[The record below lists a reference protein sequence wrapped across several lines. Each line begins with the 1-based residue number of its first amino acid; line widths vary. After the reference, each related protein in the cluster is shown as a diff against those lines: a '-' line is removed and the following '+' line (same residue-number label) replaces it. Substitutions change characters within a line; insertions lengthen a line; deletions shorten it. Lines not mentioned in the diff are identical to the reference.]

1 MFIEFARENRLGFK
15 KMHHHRRRKKRPNY
29 GSIEVSRGEHG
40 FGFTISGQQPCILSC
55 IVPNSPA
62 DLAGLRSGDFLISVN
77 GLNVSKLPHESVV
90 QLIGSSLG
98 TIRLAIAENYYS
110 DSSDDDGLA
119 NQIQRVRPKF
129 PHHKLKINRNIHNR
143 LSLDGKKVNTQTN
156 EPKPSTSFAVDQNS
170 NQPSEAVNK
179 ATNATV
185 SPKDEMPFNMEAC
198 RNQRSLEYRIQ
209 YNTFVGY
216 LGTIEMPKQIA
227 TSSKLQT
234 VRSCIRKIRQE
245 KRNPTMVLM
254 TILPHCLT
262 LRNNLNVMLAK
273 YPNSRLSFVS
283 GNSENDKR
291 FFGLVTSAMYSD
303 GMMCENG
310 QSGDSNIIISNS
322 CHVFVVDTKLTEH
335 SAHLQKAE
343 EFRITCTKD
352 PISDLCLEFPNNSE
366 YVVNLIRSMYTL
378 KSVYPNENERPQL
391 NVARQLNMNESP
403 RRVYGVEEAAGLV
416 ANSPQPSNHSEITT
430 TSSNSDSGIGFHNDC
445 ANISDRILVVDFPGL
460 QNRQIANIRGN
471 LRQPCRPVAIINDHS
486 LLSGSI
492 RTQGDVSES
501 SQSPAVSLRSKS
513 KSMDLINNSSPS
525 KFINSRQNRAMFP
538 SNIPGCSKDVR
549 SPSQHHR
556 KYEYD
561 ELVNASP
568 GRSVNDTTHLFQE
581 RPVDV
586 PHRFKFDTPY
596 NLRSSQLAARSCDD
610 VMMTYRIGASKQK
623 NTDIQLSID
632 DVSLLGAAP
641 KPPNKCKDDYI
652 FLPPKPVRKSKKPSS
667 YKHLK
672 SSPSNKCQSKSVT
685 ASPNSLRL
693 CRPVSASVENL
704 LSNKQCREK
713 SDYESIWGSMQD
725 LRRAALESKSAS
737 TYMEG
742 TYSEPDLTVSFFF
755 NNCSVILH
763 LRCRKILLKM
773 LYM

>member
-1 MFIEFARENRLGFK
+1 
-15 KMHHHRRRKKRPNY
+15 MHHHRRRKKRPNY
-29 GSIEVSRGEHG
+29 GNIEVSRGEHG

-62 DLAGLRSGDFLISVN
+62 DMAGLRSGDFLISVN

-90 QLIGSSLG
+90 QLIGSSFG

-110 DSSDDDGLA
+110 DSSDDDGLS
-119 NQIQRVRPKF
+119 NQVQRVRPKF

-143 LSLDGKKVNTQTN
+143 LSLDAKKVNTHAS
-156 EPKPSTSFAVDQNS
+156 EPKPSTSFDAKQNAIRS
-170 NQPSEAVNK
+170 PDTGNK
-179 ATNATV
+179 GLNPMMKRTNE
-185 SPKDEMPFNMEAC
+185 KDDLAFNMEAC
-198 RNQRSLEYRIQ
+198 RTQRSLEYR
-209 YNTFVGY
+209 TMVGY

-254 TILPHCLT
+254 TILPQCLT

-303 GMMCENG
+303 GLMCENV
-310 QSGDSNIIISNS
+310 QPQDSNVIISNS
-322 CHVFVVDTKLTEH
+322 CHVFLVDTKLTEH

-343 EFRITCTKD
+343 EFHIKCTKD

-378 KSVYPNENERPQL
+378 KSVNQNENERP
-391 NVARQLNMNESP
+391 NVARQLNLNESP
-403 RRVYGVEEAAGLV
+403 RRIYGPGIDEAAGLV

-471 LRQPCRPVAIINDHS
+471 LRQPSSLNSRPAAIINDHS
-486 LLSGSI
+486 LLSAGNI
-492 RTQGDVSES
+492 RTQRDTPES
-501 SQSPAVSLRSKS
+501 IQPPNVTLRSKS
-513 KSMDLINNSSPS
+513 RSMDLISDSSTRFIDSRQGSRTVFASNIPSGSKDFSLPPQIHRKYDYAEHSSPS
-525 KFINSRQNRAMFP
+525 
-538 SNIPGCSKDVR
+538 R
-549 SPSQHHR
+549 SLHESTQ
-556 KYEYD
+556 
-561 ELVNASP
+561 A
-568 GRSVNDTTHLFQE
+568 FQE

-586 PHRFKFDTPY
+586 PQTFQFDCTH
-596 NLRSSQLAARSCDD
+596 NIRSSQLAARSCDD
-610 VMMTYRIGASKQK
+610 VMMTYRVGDTKYK
-623 NTDIQLSID
+623 NPNIQLSID
-632 DVSLLGAAP
+632 DVRLLGAAP
-641 KPPNKCKDDYI
+641 KPPNKCKDDYV

-667 YKHLK
+667 YKHIK
-672 SSPSNKCQSKSVT
+672 STSSNVNKSTPKSVKD
-685 ASPNSLRL
+685 SPKFRL
-693 CRPVSASVENL
+693 CRPASVSVENL
-704 LSNKQCREK
+704 LLNKQCCEK
-713 SDYESIWGSMQD
+713 SDYESVWGSMQD
-725 LRRAALESKSAS
+725 LRRAAIESRSVN
-737 TYMEG
+737 TFMEG
-742 TYSEPDLTVSFFF
+742 TYSEPDLTVSFIM
-755 NNCSVILH
+755 NL
-763 LRCRKILLKM
+763 
-773 LYM
+773 

>member
-1 MFIEFARENRLGFK
+1 
-15 KMHHHRRRKKRPNY
+15 MHHHRRRKKRPNY
-29 GSIEVSRGEHG
+29 GSIEVSRGENG

-62 DLAGLRSGDFLISVN
+62 DMAGLRSGDFLISVN

-90 QLIGSSLG
+90 QLIGSSVG

-110 DSSDDDGLA
+110 DSSDDDGPN
-119 NQIQRVRPKF
+119 NQIQQRARPKY

-143 LSLDGKKVNTQTN
+143 LSLDAKKVNTRVN
-156 EPKPSTSFAVDQNS
+156 EPKPSTSFADQNS
-170 NQPSEAVNK
+170 NHSSDSVNK
-179 ATNATV
+179 ATNAAA
-185 SPKDEMPFNMEAC
+185 SPKDDFSLEAC
-198 RNQRSLEYRIQ
+198 RTQRSLEYRTIVF
-209 YNTFVGY
+209 NVIVGY
-216 LGTIEMPKQIA
+216 LGTIEMPVQIA

-234 VRSCIRKIRQE
+234 VRSCIRKMRQE

-262 LRNNLNVMLAK
+262 LKNNLNVMLAK

-303 GMMCENG
+303 DMMYENG
-310 QSGDSNIIISNS
+310 QSGDSNVIISNS

-378 KSVYPNENERPQL
+378 KSVYPNENERPR
-391 NVARQLNMNESP
+391 VARQLNMNEPP
-403 RRVYGVEEAAGLV
+403 RRIYGADEAVGVV

-460 QNRQIANIRGN
+460 QNRQIASIRGKPLLPN
-471 LRQPCRPVAIINDHS
+471 ARPVAIINDHS
-486 LLSGSI
+486 LLNI
-492 RTQGDVSES
+492 RGEEDISES
-501 SQSPAVSLRSKS
+501 SQPPAVNLRSKS

-525 KFINSRQNRAMFP
+525 KFNSRQNRAIFA
-538 SNIPGCSKDVR
+538 SNIPGCSKDIR
-549 SPSQHHR
+549 SPSQLHR
-556 KYEYD
+556 KYDYE
-561 ELVNASP
+561 EIVNASP
-568 GRSVNDTTHLFQE
+568 GRSSHLFQE

-586 PHRFKFDTPY
+586 PHNFKFESPY

-610 VMMTYRIGASKQK
+610 VMMAYRSGVSKQK
-623 NTDIQLSID
+623 NGHIQLSID
-632 DVSLLGAAP
+632 DVNLLGDAP
-641 KPPNKCKDDYI
+641 KPPNKSKDDYV

-672 SSPSNKCQSKSVT
+672 LSPSSKCQSKSVT
-685 ASPNSLRL
+685 ASPNVLRL

-704 LSNKQCREK
+704 LSNKQCQEK

-725 LRRAALESKSAS
+725 LRRAAMDSRTVS

-742 TYSEPDLTVSFFF
+742 TYSEPDLTVSFYFSNNF
-755 NNCSVILH
+755 NKHKQAKGVHAYFYFNSPCSLSR
-763 LRCRKILLKM
+763 LT
-773 LYM
+773 

>member
-1 MFIEFARENRLGFK
+1 
-15 KMHHHRRRKKRPNY
+15 MHHHRRRKKRPNY

-90 QLIGSSLG
+90 QLIGSSSLG

-119 NQIQRVRPKF
+119 NQIQRARPKF
-129 PHHKLKINRNIHNR
+129 PHHKLKINRNVHNR
-143 LSLDGKKVNTQTN
+143 LSLDGKKVNTQAN
-156 EPKPSTSFAVDQNS
+156 EPKPSTSFAVDQKL
-170 NQPSEAVNK
+170 NQSSEAVNK
-179 ATNATV
+179 ATNASV
-185 SPKDEMPFNMEAC
+185 SPKDDMPFNMEAC
-198 RNQRSLEYRIQ
+198 RTQRSLEYRIQ

-310 QSGDSNIIISNS
+310 QSADSNIIISNS

-378 KSVYPNENERPQL
+378 KSVYPNENERPH
-391 NVARQLNMNESP
+391 VARQLNMNESP
-403 RRVYGVEEAAGLV
+403 RRVYGVDEAVGLV

-471 LRQPCRPVAIINDHS
+471 LRQPSRPVAIINDHS
-486 LLSGSI
+486 LLSGNI
-492 RTQGDVSES
+492 RTQGDISE
-501 SQSPAVSLRSKS
+501 PPVVSLRSKS
-513 KSMDLINNSSPS
+513 KSMDLINHSSPS
-525 KFINSRQNRAMFP
+525 KFITSRQNRAIFA
-538 SNIPGCSKDVR
+538 SNIPGCSKDVK
-549 SPSQHHR
+549 SPSQLHR
-556 KYEYD
+556 KYEY
-561 ELVNASP
+561 EESP
-568 GRSVNDTTHLFQE
+568 SRSAHDTNQLFQE

-586 PHRFKFDTPY
+586 PQRFKFDTPY

-610 VMMTYRIGASKQK
+610 VMMTYRTGASKQK
-623 NTDIQLSID
+623 NNDIQLSID

-641 KPPNKCKDDYI
+641 KPPNKSKDDYV

-704 LSNKQCREK
+704 LSNKQQCRDK

-725 LRRAALESKSAS
+725 LRQAALESRSAS

-755 NNCSVILH
+755 LE
-763 LRCRKILLKM
+763 ILLKLLSM
-773 LYM
+773 

>member
-1 MFIEFARENRLGFK
+1 
-15 KMHHHRRRKKRPNY
+15 MHHHRRRKKRPNY

-77 GLNVSKLPHESVV
+77 GLNVSKLPHELVV
-90 QLIGSSLG
+90 QLIGSSVG

-119 NQIQRVRPKF
+119 SQIQHRVRPKF
-129 PHHKLKINRNIHNR
+129 PHHKLKINRNTHNR
-143 LSLDGKKVNTQTN
+143 LSLDAKKLNNQVN
-156 EPKPSTSFAVDQNS
+156 EPEPSTSFAVDQNL
-170 NQPSEAVNK
+170 NQLSEPVNK
-179 ATNATV
+179 GTNVTA
-185 SPKDEMPFNMEAC
+185 SHKEDLHFNMEAC
-198 RNQRSLEYRIQ
+198 RTQRSLEYRTI
-209 YNTFVGY
+209 VGY

-262 LRNNLNVMLAK
+262 LKNHLNVMLAK

-283 GNSENDKR
+283 GNSENDNR

-310 QSGDSNIIISNS
+310 QSADSNIIISNS

-378 KSVYPNENERPQL
+378 RSVHPNENERPH
-391 NVARQLNMNESP
+391 VARQLNMNESP
-403 RRVYGVEEAAGLV
+403 RRVYGVDEAVGVL

-471 LRQPCRPVAIINDHS
+471 LRQSPNSRPVAIINDHS
-486 LLSGSI
+486 LRNI
-492 RTQGDVSES
+492 RMQGDASES
-501 SQSPAVSLRSKS
+501 SQHPSVSLRSKS
-513 KSMDLINNSSPS
+513 KSMDLINNPSPS
-525 KFINSRQNRAMFP
+525 KIVDSRQIRAMFA
-538 SNIPGCSKDVR
+538 SNVPGCSRYVM
-549 SPSQHHR
+549 SPPQLHR
-556 KYEYD
+556 KLEYD
-561 ELVNASP
+561 ELVDASP
-568 GRSVNDTTHLFQE
+568 SQSHHETAHLFQE

-586 PHRFKFDTPY
+586 PNNFQFDSGH
-596 NLRSSQLAARSCDD
+596 NLRSSQLAARSCED
-610 VMMTYRIGASKQK
+610 VMMTYRTGASKRTII
-623 NTDIQLSID
+623 TDIQLSID
-632 DVSLLGAAP
+632 DVSLLGTAP
-641 KPPNKCKDDYI
+641 RPPNKCKDDYV

-667 YKHLK
+667 YKHMK

-685 ASPNSLRL
+685 ASPKSLRL

-704 LSNKQCREK
+704 LPNKQCREK

-725 LRRAALESKSAS
+725 LRRATMDARSVN
-737 TYMEG
+737 TYLEG
-742 TYSEPDLTVSFFF
+742 TYSEPDLTVSCFFVF
-755 NNCSVILH
+755 
-763 LRCRKILLKM
+763 
-773 LYM
+773 

>member
-1 MFIEFARENRLGFK
+1 
-15 KMHHHRRRKKRPNY
+15 MHHHRRRKKRPNY

-110 DSSDDDGLA
+110 DSSDDDGQV

-143 LSLDGKKVNTQTN
+143 LSLDAKKVNN
-156 EPKPSTSFAVDQNS
+156 PASEPKPSTSFAVDQNS
-170 NQPSEAVNK
+170 NQSSEAVNK
-179 ATNATV
+179 ATMV
-185 SPKDEMPFNMEAC
+185 SPKDDMHFNMEAC
-198 RNQRSLEYRIQ
+198 RNQRSLEYRMQ

-310 QSGDSNIIISNS
+310 QSADSNIIISNS

-335 SAHLQKAE
+335 SVHLQKAE

-378 KSVYPNENERPQL
+378 KSVYPNENERPH
-391 NVARQLNMNESP
+391 VARQLNMNESP
-403 RRVYGVEEAAGLV
+403 RRIYGVDEVAGLV

-471 LRQPCRPVAIINDHS
+471 LRQQPSRPVAIINDHS
-486 LLSGSI
+486 LLSGNI
-492 RTQGDVSES
+492 RMQGDISES
-501 SQSPAVSLRSKS
+501 SQPPAVSLRSKS
-513 KSMDLINNSSPS
+513 KSMDLINNSSPAKS
-525 KFINSRQNRAMFP
+525 HSRQNRAMFA
-538 SNIPGCSKDVR
+538 SNVPGCSKDTR
-549 SPSQHHR
+549 SPLHR
-556 KYEYD
+556 KYEY
-561 ELVNASP
+561 EESVNATP
-568 GRSVNDTTHLFQE
+568 IRSVHESTNQFQE

-586 PHRFKFDTPY
+586 PLRFKFDSPY
-596 NLRSSQLAARSCDD
+596 NLRSCQLAARSCDD
-610 VMMTYRIGASKQK
+610 VMMTYRSGATKQK
-623 NTDIQLSID
+623 NADIQLSID
-632 DVSLLGAAP
+632 DVSSLGVAP
-641 KPPNKCKDDYI
+641 KPPNKCKDDYV

-685 ASPNSLRL
+685 ASPNSLLL
-693 CRPVSASVENL
+693 CRPVAASVENL
-704 LSNKQCREK
+704 VSNKQQCREK

-725 LRRAALESKSAS
+725 LRRATMESRPIN

-742 TYSEPDLTVSFFF
+742 TYSEPDLTVSCFFF
-755 NNCSVILH
+755 FVFRSQF
-763 LRCRKILLKM
+763 KILSLLSQRYVRIKVV
-773 LYM
+773 

>member
-1 MFIEFARENRLGFK
+1 
-15 KMHHHRRRKKRPNY
+15 MHHHRRRKKRPNY
-29 GSIEVSRGEHG
+29 GSVEVSRGEHG

-62 DLAGLRSGDFLISVN
+62 DMAGLRSGDFLISVN
-77 GLNVSKLPHESVV
+77 GLNVSKLPHELVV
-90 QLIGSSLG
+90 QLIGSSVG

-110 DSSDDDGLA
+110 DSSDDDGVN
-119 NQIQRVRPKF
+119 NQLQRVRPKF
-129 PHHKLKINRNIHNR
+129 PHHKLKINRSAHNR
-143 LSLDGKKVNTQTN
+143 LSLDKLSNQAN
-156 EPKPSTSFAVDQNS
+156 EPKPSTSFAVDQNLNRLS
-170 NQPSEAVNK
+170 DPINK
-179 ATNATV
+179 GTIVTASAA
-185 SPKDEMPFNMEAC
+185 KDDLHFNMEAC
-198 RNQRSLEYRIQ
+198 RTQRSLEYRTI
-209 YNTFVGY
+209 VGY

-262 LRNNLNVMLAK
+262 LKNNLNVMLAK
-273 YPNSRLSFVS
+273 YPNSRISFVS
-283 GNSENDKR
+283 GNSENDSR

-310 QSGDSNIIISNS
+310 QSTDNNIIISNS
-322 CHVFVVDTKLTEH
+322 CHVFVVDTKLVEH

-378 KSVYPNENERPQL
+378 TSVHPNDSLRPQ
-391 NVARQLNMNESP
+391 VARKLNMNESA
-403 RRVYGVEEAAGLV
+403 RRAYGADEAVAGAV
-416 ANSPQPSNHSEITT
+416 ANSPQPSNHSEIT

-471 LRQPCRPVAIINDHS
+471 LRQPPNSRPVAIINDHS
-486 LLSGSI
+486 LRNS
-492 RTQGDVSES
+492 RPQGDALEN
-501 SQSPAVSLRSKS
+501 SQHPTVSLRTKS
-513 KSMDLINNSSPS
+513 RSMDLINNSASPS
-525 KFINSRQNRAMFP
+525 KVIDCRQTRAMFA
-538 SNIPGCSKDVR
+538 SNDPGCSKYNNSPTQR
-549 SPSQHHR
+549 HHKLEYEELEYASPS
-556 KYEYD
+556 
-561 ELVNASP
+561 
-568 GRSVNDTTHLFQE
+568 RSLHESTHVFQE

-586 PHRFKFDTPY
+586 PHNFQFDSGH
-596 NLRSSQLAARSCDD
+596 NLRNSQLAARSCED
-610 VMMTYRIGASKQK
+610 VMMTYRTGASKHK
-623 NTDIQLSID
+623 ITDIQLSID

-641 KPPNKCKDDYI
+641 KPPSKCKDDYV
-652 FLPPKPVRKSKKPSS
+652 FLPPKSVRKSKKPSS

-672 SSPSNKCQSKSVT
+672 SSPSNKCQTKSVT

-704 LSNKQCREK
+704 VPNKQCRVK
-713 SDYESIWGSMQD
+713 NDYESIWGSMED
-725 LRRAALESKSAS
+725 LRRATIDSRPVNGYL
-737 TYMEG
+737 EG

-755 NNCSVILH
+755 FVNHFCSRNIYFYYASKSFQYLQ
-763 LRCRKILLKM
+763 KIKLS
-773 LYM
+773 

>member
-1 MFIEFARENRLGFK
+1 
-15 KMHHHRRRKKRPNY
+15 MHHHRRRKKRPNY
-29 GSIEVSRGEHG
+29 GNIEVSRGEHG

-62 DLAGLRSGDFLISVN
+62 DMAGLRSGDFLISVN

-90 QLIGSSLG
+90 QLIGSSYG

-110 DSSDDDGLA
+110 DSSDDDGLS
-119 NQIQRVRPKF
+119 NQVQRVRPKF

-143 LSLDGKKVNTQTN
+143 LSLDAKKVNSQTN
-156 EPKPSTSFAVDQNS
+156 EPKPSTSFDAGQNLIQS
-170 NQPSEAVNK
+170 PEANK
-179 ATNATV
+179 GINALTKKP
-185 SPKDEMPFNMEAC
+185 SPKDDLAFNMEVC
-198 RNQRSLEYRIQ
+198 RTQRSLEYR
-209 YNTFVGY
+209 TMVGY

-254 TILPHCLT
+254 TILPQCLT

-303 GMMCENG
+303 GLMCENG
-310 QSGDSNIIISNS
+310 QPHDSNVIISNS
-322 CHVFVVDTKLTEH
+322 CHVFLVDTKLTEH

-343 EFRITCTKD
+343 EFQITCTKD

-378 KSVYPNENERPQL
+378 KSVNQNENERP

-403 RRVYGVEEAAGLV
+403 RRVYGPGIDEAAGLV

-445 ANISDRILVVDFPGL
+445 ANISDRILVVDFPG

-471 LRQPCRPVAIINDHS
+471 LRQPSSLNSRPAAIINDHS
-486 LLSGSI
+486 LLSAGNI
-492 RTQGDVSES
+492 RTQRDIPERIHAPNVT
-501 SQSPAVSLRSKS
+501 LRSKS
-513 KSMDLINNSSPS
+513 KSMDLISGSPS
-525 KFINSRQNRAMFP
+525 SRGVDSRQGIRAMFA
-538 SNIPGCSKDVR
+538 SNIPSGSKDF
-549 SPSQHHR
+549 SLPPQIHR
-556 KYEYD
+556 KYDYE
-561 ELVNASP
+561 ELVHPSP
-568 GRSVNDTTHLFQE
+568 SRSLHESPQAFQE

-586 PHRFKFDTPY
+586 PLNFQFDSTH
-596 NLRSSQLAARSCDD
+596 NIRSSQLAARSCDD
-610 VMMTYRIGASKQK
+610 VMMTYRVCDTKQK
-623 NTDIQLSID
+623 NHNIQLSID
-632 DVSLLGAAP
+632 DVRALGAAP
-641 KPPNKCKDDYI
+641 KPPNKCKDDYV
-652 FLPPKPVRKSKKPSS
+652 FLPPKPVRKLKKPSS

-672 SSPSNKCQSKSVT
+672 TTSPNVNKYSPKSVKD
-685 ASPNSLRL
+685 SPKFFRL

-704 LSNKQCREK
+704 LLNKQCSEK
-713 SDYESIWGSMQD
+713 SDYESVWGSMQD
-725 LRRAALESKSAS
+725 LRRAAMESRSVNAF
-737 TYMEG
+737 MEG
-742 TYSEPDLTVSFFF
+742 TYSEPDLTVSH
-755 NNCSVILH
+755 ILH
-763 LRCRKILLKM
+763 FLWNMVFI
-773 LYM
+773 